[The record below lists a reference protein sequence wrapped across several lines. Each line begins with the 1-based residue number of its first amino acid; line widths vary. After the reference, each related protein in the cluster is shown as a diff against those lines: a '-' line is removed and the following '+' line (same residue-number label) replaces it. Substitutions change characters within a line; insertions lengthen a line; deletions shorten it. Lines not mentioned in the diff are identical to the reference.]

1 MTPFIRDLIVNTSIL
16 FVFTFL
22 SGQLFI
28 RFEKARK
35 PSWRYKLN
43 VGLLHGVFGII
54 LIFSGIHVQS
64 NVVLDVRNI
73 ALFMS
78 ALYGGPIAV
87 TITSAITVLFRTIED
102 PSAFPVLFTVA
113 ACLSLGSAIIAA
125 KVRTYVRKWTCFLIY
140 LAIFFFIDFYI
151 VFDLP
156 FLARVA
162 PYLLI
167 NIVSGILAAYLLHY
181 FRRNRSLNH
190 TIKELQQ
197 EQQGILRL
205 QSGFTFKITNQPG
218 TYRFTL
224 AEGQL
229 LEEMGMTSADFVGK
243 SIHEVPLFAFLQ
255 HNLTGVPINEKV
267 TCEAVVASFQLL
279 ITVRPVREEGT
290 VREWIGSVI
299 DITERKRAEQQV
311 TEKEERYRTLVENSQ
326 DFILSFHL
334 DGTIASVNQKMC
346 EELQLE
352 RDQIIGHKLTDIWLD
367 GYLEEWERSFEQA
380 IQEQNTQEL
389 EVRQLLQKQN
399 KIYSLTLSPFFNYY
413 QEVKGVTVT
422 IHDNT
427 ELYQRKA
434 ADESNQAK
442 SHFLATMSHEIRT
455 PLSGIIGLNGL
466 LMKTD
471 LTAIQRNYVSRMGS
485 ASNVLMVIINDI
497 LDFSK
502 IEAGKIELE
511 RIPISLHGF
520 LDKLMHMTSLMVEGK
535 PITLLFDVSENCPD
549 RIIGDPLRLEQ
560 VMLNLCGNASK
571 FTDSGFIKVV
581 VEVETP
587 TAKSNKMLKFSVQDT
602 GIGISETQLPLL
614 FRSFTQADSS
624 TSRKYG
630 GTGLGL
636 AICKLLVETMGGQL
650 EVSSEQGKGSIF
662 SFMIPL
668 EEIEIAPDKDALIAL
683 SSGAVAAAH
692 ENLEEQPGQAGRQLK
707 GRILLVEDNEINQII
722 AREILTGSHYDIEV
736 ASNGYEALQ
745 VLEQSEPEQWD
756 VILMDI
762 HMPEM
767 DGCEATRHIRKNP
780 RLRHLPIIA
789 LTADVFSE
797 NHELYYQAGIDD
809 ITTKPFIK
817 AQLLAMLEKWLR
829 H

>member
-22 SGQLFI
+22 SGQLFT
-28 RFEKARK
+28 RLGKARK
-35 PSWRYKLN
+35 PSWRYQVH
-43 VGLLHGVFGII
+43 VGVLHGAFGII

-73 ALFMS
+73 AIFMS

-87 TITSAITVLFRTIED
+87 TVTSAITVLFRTIED
-102 PSAFPVLFTVA
+102 PSAFTVVFTVA
-113 ACLSLGSAIIAA
+113 ACISVGSAIIAA
-125 KVRTYVRKWTCFLIY
+125 KVRSYVLKWTVFLIY
-140 LAIFFFIDFYI
+140 LEVFFFIDFYV

-156 FLARVA
+156 FLPRVA

-167 NIVSGILAAYLLHY
+167 NLLGGILAAYLLHY

-190 TIKELQQ
+190 RIKEMQQ
-197 EQQGILRL
+197 ELHGILRL
-205 QSGFTFKITNQPG
+205 QSGFTFKITNESG

-229 LEEMGMTSADFVGK
+229 LEEMGMTPEDFVGK
-243 SIHEVPLFAFLQ
+243 PIEEVSLFAFLQ
-255 HNLTGVPINEKV
+255 RNLTDVAITEKL
-267 TCEAVVASFQLL
+267 TCEAVVAAFHLL
-279 ITVRPVREEGT
+279 ITVCPVREEGT
-290 VREWIGSVI
+290 VREWIGSVM

-326 DFILSFHL
+326 DFILSFHP

-346 EELQLE
+346 EELQLQ
-352 RDQIIGHKLTDIWLD
+352 RDQIVGHKLTDILLD
-367 GYLEEWERSFEQA
+367 GYLEEWERSFQQA
-380 IQEQNTQEL
+380 IEERKTQEL
-389 EVRQLLQKQN
+389 EVRQVQPKQN
-399 KIYSLTLSPFFNYY
+399 KIYSLTLSPYY
-413 QEVKGVTVT
+413 DYFHEVKGVTVT

-471 LTAIQRNYVSRMGS
+471 LTPIQQNYVSRMGS
-485 ASNVLMVIINDI
+485 ASDALMVIINDI

-535 PITLLFDVSENCPD
+535 PITRIFDVSEDCPD
-549 RIIGDPLRLEQ
+549 RIMGDPLRLEQ
-560 VMLNLCGNASK
+560 VMLNLCSNASK
-571 FTDSGFIKVV
+571 FTDRGFIRVA
-581 VEVETP
+581 VEVET
-587 TAKSNKMLKFSVQDT
+587 AASKSNKMLRFSVQDT
-602 GIGISETQLPLL
+602 GIGISEAQLPLL

-650 EVSSEQGKGSIF
+650 EVISEQRKGSTF
-662 SFMIPL
+662 SFVVPL
-668 EEIEIAPDKDALIAL
+668 EELATDRDDLIGL
-683 SSGAVAAAH
+683 SGIAAAMAA
-692 ENLEEQPGQAGRQLK
+692 ENVEEQGDQPDRQLK

-745 VLEQSEPEQWD
+745 VLEQSEPGQWD
-756 VILMDI
+756 AILMDI

-767 DGCEATRHIRKNP
+767 DGCEATRHIRANP
-780 RLRHLPIIA
+780 RFQHLPIIA
-789 LTADVFSE
+789 LTADVFSD
-797 NHELYYQAGIDD
+797 NHQLYYQAGIDD

-817 AQLLAMLEKWLR
+817 AQLLAALDKWLR
-829 H
+829 K